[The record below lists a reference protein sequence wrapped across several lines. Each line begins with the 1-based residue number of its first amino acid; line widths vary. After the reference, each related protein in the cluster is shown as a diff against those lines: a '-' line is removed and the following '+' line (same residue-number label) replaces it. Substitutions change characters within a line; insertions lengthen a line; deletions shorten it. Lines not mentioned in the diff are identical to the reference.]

1 MSEYKLFAGCVI
13 PNRLPFLEL
22 ASRKVFEKLGV
33 QTSDAPFSCCPDPVG
48 FQSTDKE
55 SWLALGARNL
65 CIAEEEGKDIVSLC
79 NGCTQ
84 TLKAVQY
91 DIARASELE
100 KQRISDIL
108 AKVNKEYKGSITV
121 KHFVQV
127 LIEDV
132 GIDKIKSMIKKP
144 IELKIACH
152 TGCHYARPAEVMNW
166 DDPEHPIY
174 LRQLVEACGAT
185 PVDYEEEVLCCG
197 AGAGNAKPEYGLGV
211 LKRKLDSVISA
222 GADCICVVCPACFTQ
237 FDTQQ
242 RALSKMVEK
251 EYKIPV
257 LYLTELMALG
267 MGFTPKDLNL
277 KYHGVK
283 TKNIMEKIG
292 L

>member
-1 MSEYKLFAGCVI
+1 MAEYKLFSGCVI

-22 ASRKVFEKLGV
+22 ASRKVFDKLGV

-65 CIAEEEGKDIVSLC
+65 CITEGKDIVSLC

-84 TLKAVQY
+84 TLKAVQHELK
-91 DIARASELE
+91 DAPKLE
-100 KQRISDIL
+100 KEKVDAIL
-108 AKVNKEYKGSITV
+108 SKVGKEYKDSITV

-127 LIEDV
+127 LMEDA
-132 GIDKIKSMIKKP
+132 GIDKIKSLITKP
-144 IELKIACH
+144 IELKVACH
-152 TGCHYARPAEVMNW
+152 TGCHYARPPEVMQW
-166 DDPEHPIY
+166 DDPDNPIY

-185 PVDYEEEVLCCG
+185 PVDYEEETLCCG
-197 AGAGNAKPEYGLGV
+197 SGVSNAFDDYGLAV
-211 LKRKLDSVISA
+211 LKKKLDSALAA
-222 GADCICVVCPACFTQ
+222 GADCLVVVCPACFQQ

-242 RALSKMVEK
+242 RVLSKNIEDK
-251 EYKIPV
+251 DYKLPV

-267 MGFTPKDLNL
+267 MGEDPKDLNL
-277 KYHGVK
+277 KFHGVK
-283 TKNIMEKIG
+283 TKDLLAKIG